1 MKRLIATILM
11 VAVIILALASLSSCG
26 NGYTIEPI
34 DMGLVTTHTAGAGY
48 AYRVGDYI
56 LFEGI
61 RIDFNGPYYTVNRTI
76 RLEHITSIQR
86 ISTNIYSGYE
96 DDKQFIEEKGI
107 KPTPPEKCLELLFEG
122 KEVKYTGGYFFVD
135 GDAETSYTKYLEP
148 DGEERWI

>member
-26 NGYTIEPI
+26 KGYTIEPI
-34 DMGLVTTHTAGAGY
+34 DMGLVQLTNALGLGY

-56 LFEGI
+56 LFSGI
-61 RIDFNGPYYTVNRTI
+61 RIDFNGPYYEVNRTI
-76 RLEHITSIQR
+76 LLQHITLIKG
-86 ISTNIYSGYE
+86 ITTDIYSDNE

-122 KEVKYTGGYFFVD
+122 KELKYTGGYFFVD
-135 GDAETSYTKYLEP
+135 GVARTSYTIELEP
-148 DGEERWI
+148 ESEKRW

>member
-26 NGYTIEPI
+26 KGYTIEPI
-34 DMGLVTTHTAGAGY
+34 DMGLVRTYYPGLAY

-56 LFEGI
+56 LSEYI
-61 RIDFNGPYYTVNRTI
+61 RIDIDEPNYTVHRII
-76 RLEHITSIQR
+76 RLEHITSIKG
-86 ISTNIYSGYE
+86 ISTNILSAYE
-96 DDKQFIEEKGI
+96 DDKQIIEEKGI

-135 GDAETSYTKYLEP
+135 GEADTYYYKELEP
-148 DGEERWI
+148 ESEKRL

>member
-11 VAVIILALASLSSCG
+11 VTVIILALASLSSCVK
-26 NGYTIEPI
+26 GYTIEPI
-34 DMGLVTTHTAGAGY
+34 DMGLVSTHTTGVGY

-56 LFEGI
+56 LIEGI
-61 RIDFNGPYYTVNRTI
+61 SISFNGPYNTVNRTI
-76 RLEHITSIQR
+76 LLEHITSIKGL
-86 ISTNIYSGYE
+86 SANVSSYYE

-135 GDAETSYTKYLEP
+135 GEADTYYYKELEP
-148 DGEERWI
+148 ESEKRL

>member
-26 NGYTIEPI
+26 KGYTIEPI
-34 DMGLVTTHTAGAGY
+34 DIGLVQLTNALGLGY

-56 LFEGI
+56 LFSGI
-61 RIDFNGPYYTVNRTI
+61 RIDFNGPYYEVNRTI
-76 RLEHITSIQR
+76 LLQHITLIKG
-86 ISTNIYSGYE
+86 ITTDIYSDNE
-96 DDKQFIEEKGI
+96 DDKQIIEEKGI

-135 GDAETSYTKYLEP
+135 GEADTYYYKELEP
-148 DGEERWI
+148 ESEKRL